1 MTAEKSITDLWY
13 EQGYEEG
20 FKVGYEEGYEEGF
33 KEGYEEGLAEAR
45 MERILRSARLL
56 QGMFFPQGDVIS
68 MLCQVFS
75 LTEEQARS
83 YLAQV

>member
-20 FKVGYEEGYEEGF
+20 FKVGYEEGF

-68 MLCQVFS
+68 MLCQGFN
-75 LTEEQARS
+75 LTEEQARG

>member
-20 FKVGYEEGYEEGF
+20 FKVGYEEGF

-56 QGMFFPQGDVIS
+56 QGLRLRPCFRTPLRMIFSWIS
-68 MLCQVFS
+68 RPPDCVR
-75 LTEEQARS
+75 TKAICT
-83 YLAQV
+83 